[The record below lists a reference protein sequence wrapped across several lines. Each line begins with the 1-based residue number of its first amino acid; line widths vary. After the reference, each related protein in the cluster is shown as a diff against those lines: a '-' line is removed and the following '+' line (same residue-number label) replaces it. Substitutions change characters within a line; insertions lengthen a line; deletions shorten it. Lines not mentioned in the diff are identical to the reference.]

1 MEAGAPVGVEAGA
14 PVGERGTPD
23 EEAGV
28 LPGAS
33 ETGGDGGERVGAA
46 TGVGVAVAGDGD
58 WAWDLEGE
66 GAAALGAGEDVLVAG
81 ERVGAGPGA
90 WATAEPA
97 MRAKSTITTKPEWAI
112 AVVVDAARALREK
125 EKAIRQKRE

>member
-23 EEAGV
+23 EETGVLPGASETGV

-58 WAWDLEGE
+58 
-66 GAAALGAGEDVLVAG
+66 
-81 ERVGAGPGA
+81 
-90 WATAEPA
+90 
-97 MRAKSTITTKPEWAI
+97 
-112 AVVVDAARALREK
+112 
-125 EKAIRQKRE
+125 